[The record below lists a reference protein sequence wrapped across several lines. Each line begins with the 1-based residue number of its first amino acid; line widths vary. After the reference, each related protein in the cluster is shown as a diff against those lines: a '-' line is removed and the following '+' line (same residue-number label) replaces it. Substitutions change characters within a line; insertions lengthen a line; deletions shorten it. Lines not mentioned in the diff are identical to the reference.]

1 MLLDWYLKLFFKS
14 FLPSRHISLSWD
26 VFINIRGGLTHPP
39 SPSSELSNRKAYEG
53 SPWMFVN
60 TSTVQHWLSPNL
72 QTMIEM
78 CETCRKKPG
87 TTMPDEEEEEG
98 EKRETIGIQPGG
110 GDASPRQ
117 ALEIL
122 AILPTQIEFHT
133 SQLHP
138 PPPPPVSHGTFP
150 KYYS

>member
-1 MLLDWYLKLFFKS
+1 
-14 FLPSRHISLSWD
+14 
-26 VFINIRGGLTHPP
+26 
-39 SPSSELSNRKAYEG
+39 
-53 SPWMFVN
+53 MFVN

-122 AILPTQIEFHT
+122 AIVPTKIEFHT

-138 PPPPPVSHGTFP
+138 PPPPTCFTRYISKILLITTTVKTRCIANRHSDPHMQKKIGPMDLIQFQ
-150 KYYS
+150 

>member
-1 MLLDWYLKLFFKS
+1 
-14 FLPSRHISLSWD
+14 
-26 VFINIRGGLTHPP
+26 
-39 SPSSELSNRKAYEG
+39 
-53 SPWMFVN
+53 
-60 TSTVQHWLSPNL
+60 
-72 QTMIEM
+72 
-78 CETCRKKPG
+78 
-87 TTMPDEEEEEG
+87 MPDEEEEEG

-138 PPPPPVSHGTFP
+138 PPPHLFHTVHFQNITHNNHS
-150 KYYS
+150 